1 MKVTAVILAGGSG
14 TRLRSVISDRPKV
27 LAEVKG
33 RPFLAYLL
41 DWLAA
46 ARVRSAV
53 FCTGY
58 LADHVREALGAKH
71 GPMSLLYSEESTPLG
86 TGGALRLALPM
97 LDSDPVLVVNGDSFC
112 GLDLKDFLNWHDSQR
127 AVATLVSVWMAD
139 AGRYGHVNI
148 KGDGC
153 VLGFNE
159 KGCCSEGWINAGIYL
174 LSRSL
179 LQDIPEGTAVS
190 LEREM
195 FPMWVGRGLYGY
207 RTNQPFLDIG
217 TPESYA
223 EAKRFFL

>member
-33 RPFLAYLL
+33 RPFLRYLL

-46 ARVRSAV
+46 ASVRSAV

-58 LADHVREALGAKH
+58 MADHVREALGAKY
-71 GPMSLLYSEESTPLG
+71 GPMSLLYSDESTPLG
-86 TGGALRLALPM
+86 TAGALRLALPM

-112 GLDLKDFLNWHDSQR
+112 GLDLKDFLKWHDRQR
-127 AVATLVSVWMAD
+127 AIATLVSVWMAD
-139 AGRYGHVNI
+139 AGRYGQVNI

-153 VLGFNE
+153 VLGFSE
-159 KGCCSEGWINAGIYL
+159 KGSCSKGWINAGIYL